1 MLGKDLYSFP
11 SYTTVYTTDQFK
23 VIVTIVENPR
33 KITSDEFLVNLIKTP
48 PCFIIFCPFPWLRY
62 NISTFY
68 GVESKSAFQF
78 IPLNWFEK
86 MKLKSP
92 EITQKIFSNNFGSTD
107 IIFGSISSIEVS
119 IHVPE
124 ARYGRLNSM
133 NTEFDVNKSSSWVYE
148 TSRPPVNTYF

>member
-1 MLGKDLYSFP
+1 
-11 SYTTVYTTDQFK
+11 
-23 VIVTIVENPR
+23 
-33 KITSDEFLVNLIKTP
+33 
-48 PCFIIFCPFPWLRY
+48 
-62 NISTFY
+62 
-68 GVESKSAFQF
+68 
-78 IPLNWFEK
+78 

-92 EITQKIFSNNFGSTD
+92 ETTQKMFRNNFGSTD